1 MLCHKTRQ
9 GYWWRGLVA
18 EETMRKTVSPGP
30 LGTFGWAFLLTPCCS
45 VPLSGLS
52 QCQHRLQL
60 WAKRPGLPLSR
71 NGYGYVPGIQQVLST
86 CLLGLVSS
94 TPDSKPAFSEEK
106 GGMSDCRACQSV
118 AFQSSSG
125 AGGSLASLGSFLL
138 LSHDPTLPSSVSAS
152 RRRGGG
158 CRGGVWPHSR
168 ISRCT
173 YGGQHSD
180 LTSHQP

>member
-1 MLCHKTRQ
+1 M
-9 GYWWRGLVA
+9 A

-106 GGMSDCRACQSV
+106 GGISDCKACQSV

>member
-1 MLCHKTRQ
+1 
-9 GYWWRGLVA
+9 
-18 EETMRKTVSPGP
+18 MRKTASPGP

>member
-1 MLCHKTRQ
+1 
-9 GYWWRGLVA
+9 
-18 EETMRKTVSPGP
+18 MRKTVSPGP

-106 GGMSDCRACQSV
+106 GGISDCKACQSV

>member
-30 LGTFGWAFLLTPCCS
+30 LGTFGWAFLLTPRCS

-106 GGMSDCRACQSV
+106 GGISDCKACQLPFSHPQGPG
-118 AFQSSSG
+118 AHWPHWGHSSSSPMTPLC
-125 AGGSLASLGSFLL
+125 AQLSLSITEEGRRVQRWCVA
-138 LSHDPTLPSSVSAS
+138 TLTHKQVHIWRTA
-152 RRRGGG
+152 
-158 CRGGVWPHSR
+158 
-168 ISRCT
+168 
-173 YGGQHSD
+173 Q
-180 LTSHQP
+180 

>member
-1 MLCHKTRQ
+1 M
-9 GYWWRGLVA
+9 A
-18 EETMRKTVSPGP
+18 EETMRKTASPGP
-30 LGTFGWAFLLTPCCS
+30 LGTFGWAFLLTPRCS

-71 NGYGYVPGIQQVLST
+71 NGYWYVPGIQQVLST

-94 TPDSKPAFSEEK
+94 TPDSKPAFSAEK

-158 CRGGVWPHSR
+158 CRGGVCPHSR